1 MKSIFI
7 ILFTISL
14 LCNLALLIRLST
26 ADSATQYAYL
36 TPDNEPAKA
45 IRTDAVCAPETTQ
58 PRLTRSQRI
67 TKNPGNEANVTQ
79 ETLGRET
86 PPLAEQ
92 GSDAYT
98 YYQAA
103 SMRAVEFAEYAR
115 EYFSSLNDVEKI
127 HALQITPPVGEGMRV
142 FNQAID
148 ANDNPEIQSFAI
160 QQLIENGGY
169 SGMSRVIEALDRQG
183 LEFEKIALPLLAQ
196 SNDPSMAHLIR
207 TKLSAIPEGPRRA
220 PYQDALTELELRYG
234 M

>member
-1 MKSIFI
+1 MKTIFI
-7 ILFTISL
+7 ILFTASL

-26 ADSATQYAYL
+26 ANSATQYAHL
-36 TPDNEPAKA
+36 TPDNESAKA
-45 IRTDAVCAPETTQ
+45 IRTDAVCAPETTR
-58 PRLTRSQRI
+58 PRFTRSQRT
-67 TKNPGNEANVTQ
+67 TKNPDTEADGTQ
-79 ETLGRET
+79 EILDRDT

-103 SMRAVEFAEYAR
+103 NMRAVEFAEYAR

-148 ANDNPEIQSFAI
+148 ANASPEIQSFAI

-169 SGMSRVIEALDRQG
+169 SGMNRVIEALDMQG

-196 SNDPSMAHLIR
+196 SSDPSMAHLIR
-207 TKLSAIPEGPRRA
+207 AKLSAIPEGPRRA